1 MRILKWLGYLVLAL
15 AVGIAALF
23 GAARL
28 HDGPMSGALGMIPGG
43 PLESGDAVATPIA
56 DWSFARD
63 VDTIEMQLVGD
74 VTSRTTWILVDR
86 GVAYV
91 PCSLG
96 FPPMKNWY
104 KRADVD
110 GRAWLRIAGKRYPVE
125 LRRTNDAEV
134 IGRLGAEVKRK
145 YARGGGGLPP
155 SEAGVW
161 FFAVQSR
168 AA

>member
-1 MRILKWLGYLVLAL
+1 MRFLKWLGYVVLAL

-43 PLESGDAVATPIA
+43 PLESGEAVTTPVA

-63 VDTIEMQLVGD
+63 IDTIEMQLTGD
-74 VTSRTTWILVDR
+74 VTSRTTWILVDE
-86 GVAYV
+86 GVAYI

-110 GRAWLRIAGKRYPVE
+110 GRATLRIEGKRYAVE
-125 LRRTNDAEV
+125 LRRTSDAAE
-134 IGRLGAEVKRK
+134 IARLTEEVKRK

-155 SEAGVW
+155 SEKGVW
-161 FFAVQSR
+161 FFAVASR
-168 AA
+168 A

>member
-1 MRILKWLGYLVLAL
+1 MRILKWLGYLVLAI

-28 HDGPMSGALGMIPGG
+28 HDGPMSGVLGMIPGG
-43 PLESGDAVATPIA
+43 PLESGESVSTAVT

-63 VDTIEMQLVGD
+63 VDTIEMQLTGD
-74 VTSRTTWILVDR
+74 VTSRTTWILVDQ
-86 GVAYV
+86 GIAYV

-110 GRAWLRIAGKRYPVE
+110 GRATLRIDGKRYPVE
-125 LRRTNDAEV
+125 LHRTSDAEV
-134 IGRLGAEVKRK
+134 IGRLVAEVKRK
-145 YARGGGGLPP
+145 YGRGGGLPP

-161 FFAVQSR
+161 FFAVASR
-168 AA
+168 A

>member
-28 HDGPMSGALGMIPGG
+28 HDGPMSGVLGMIPGG
-43 PLESGDAVATPIA
+43 PLEAGDAVTTPVT

-63 VDTIEMQLVGD
+63 IDTIEMQLQGD
-74 VTSRTTWILVDR
+74 ATSRTTWILVDQ

-110 GRAWLRIAGKRYPVE
+110 GRATLRIQGHRYAVTLKR
-125 LRRTNDAEV
+125 TSDADV
-134 IGRLGAEVKRK
+134 IGRLAAEVRRK
-145 YARGGGGLPP
+145 YAAGGLPP
-155 SEAGVW
+155 TEAGVW
-161 FFAVQSR
+161 FFAVASR
-168 AA
+168 V